1 MLRWDGPSHALAR
14 LVASETTLAGK
25 VLKPGDRVF
34 AMMNAA
40 NRDPAV
46 FPDPD
51 RFDVARTPNKHL
63 TFAAGIHFC
72 LGAPLARLEGQV
84 AIATLLR
91 RLGDLRLADQQL
103 DWLDSMILRG
113 VKSLRVSFR
122 AV

>member
-1 MLRWDGPSHALAR
+1 
-14 LVASETTLAGK
+14 
-25 VLKPGDRVF
+25 
-34 AMMNAA
+34 
-40 NRDPAV
+40 V

-72 LGAPLARLEGQV
+72 LGAPLARLEGQI
-84 AIATLLR
+84 AIETLLR

-122 AV
+122 AS